1 MQVNNIKREINNVE
15 FYMELKHI
23 ICSVIGDNL
32 VYRDMEINIKNDD
45 RLTFITIIKDGL
57 IGSISLTKN
66 LLEYELKLDESKM
79 NRKYI
84 YCTFDE
90 VKDEE
95 DFEKCKIQLKE
106 DFKRLVHNIIYYD
119 KEDIVEDILSINEF
133 KYSSEY
139 EVNNRNRYDYI

>member
-23 ICSVIGDNL
+23 ICGVIGDNL

-45 RLTFITIIKDGL
+45 RLTFINIIKDGL
-57 IGSISLTKN
+57 MGSISLTKN